1 MSTYAIDAAHS
12 RIGFAVKH
20 MVISTVRG
28 HFGEFS
34 STVTVDEADPTGAQI
49 DLEIQTGSVDTGQQM
64 RDDDLRS
71 GNFFDAEQYPT
82 ISFKSTRIEALGG
95 TDYQITGDLTIH
107 GVTKPITLTGTVEG
121 PTKDPWGNERAGVE
135 LHGRL
140 NRREFGLTYSAAL
153 ETGGLVVADEVR
165 VDIDAE
171 YTKVREGEAA
181 ATQA

>member
-1 MSTYAIDAAHS
+1 MSTYTIDAAHT

-28 HFGEFS
+28 HFHDIT
-34 STVTVDEADPTGAQI
+34 STVTVDEANPAGAQI
-49 DLEIQTGSVDTGQQM
+49 DLEIKASSVDTGQQM

-71 GNFFDAEQYPT
+71 ANFFDVERFPT
-82 ISFKSTRIEALGG
+82 ISFKSTRIESLGG
-95 TDYQITGDLTIH
+95 TDYRVTGDLTIH

-140 NRREFGLTYSAAL
+140 NRKDFGLTYSAAL
-153 ETGGLVVADEVR
+153 ETGGLVVGDEVR
-165 VDIDAE
+165 VDVDAE
-171 YTKVREGEAA
+171 YTRVPEGTAA
-181 ATQA
+181 ANA